1 MDTAI
6 FIALLAYAAVMLWI
20 VHGANSP
27 EDTVLGRIQGGDSGP
42 SIFDGVPDSTV
53 VEFANGEY
61 EATDIYDPEYL
72 KFCVT
77 VRQSAKAV
85 LHHRGVKW
93 QS

>member
-1 MDTAI
+1 MNTAI

-20 VHGANSP
+20 VHGGDSP
-27 EDTVLGRIQGGDSGP
+27 EDTVLDRIQGGDSSP

-53 VEFANGEY
+53 VEFANGVY
-61 EATDIYDPEYL
+61 EDRDLCGAA
-72 KFCVT
+72 